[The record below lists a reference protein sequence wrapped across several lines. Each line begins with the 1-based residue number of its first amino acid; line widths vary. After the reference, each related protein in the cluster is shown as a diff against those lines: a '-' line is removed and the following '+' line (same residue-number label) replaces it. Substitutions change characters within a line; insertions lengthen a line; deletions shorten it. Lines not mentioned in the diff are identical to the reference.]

1 MRGGQQG
8 GSCSRNWA
16 RWVSPGGCHP
26 VGVTKGIKQLTGPGS
41 FREKKPSPTWGL
53 AATEG
58 VCARLWECLV
68 QGQAFLCNRSQTK
81 RGFNPGWRDG
91 MEPDPEK
98 FKCQTLPTFSRFLFG
113 GWLQSQLPSVVQGGI
128 SVSAKGCEV
137 QPQEGR
143 ERPWVRWEDI
153 DGAPHVPESRRWCK
167 RSSLTP
173 DSTRL
178 VWLCPLLLPWRVN
191 EDQVAS
197 SGPAMS
203 LVKEE
208 KGEITFWI
216 QKHPEKRKSRV

>member
-26 VGVTKGIKQLTGPGS
+26 VGITKGIKQLTGPGS

-68 QGQAFLCNRSQTK
+68 QGQAFLCNQSQTK

-98 FKCQTLPTFSRFLFG
+98 FKCQTLPTFSPVFSPEGGSSLSSPQWCREEFLF
-113 GWLQSQLPSVVQGGI
+113 QHRVVKC
-128 SVSAKGCEV
+128 SLKR
-137 QPQEGR
+137 EGR
-143 ERPWVRWEDI
+143 
-153 DGAPHVPESRRWCK
+153 GH
-167 RSSLTP
+167 
-173 DSTRL
+173 
-178 VWLCPLLLPWRVN
+178 
-191 EDQVAS
+191 
-197 SGPAMS
+197 G
-203 LVKEE
+203 
-208 KGEITFWI
+208 
-216 QKHPEKRKSRV
+216 